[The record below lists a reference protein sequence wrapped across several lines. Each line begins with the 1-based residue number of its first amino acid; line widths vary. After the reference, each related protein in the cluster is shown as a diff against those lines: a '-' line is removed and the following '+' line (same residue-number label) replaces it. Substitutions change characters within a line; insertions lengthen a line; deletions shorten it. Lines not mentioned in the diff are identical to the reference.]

1 MQGKAFTEEQLQA
14 EMDKVLHALTD
25 PSKTYPGIEWTLR
38 VSALK
43 NLQQL
48 IATGVSAFESF
59 PGQFSRLLRPL
70 AAQLQDTRSAVVKEA
85 VGVIVTGVK
94 TCRENFDEFI
104 SRLADPI
111 FALVGSSTKLVADLG
126 HKCILACIHCS
137 TPWQLLPHIQA
148 LQGSKNVQ
156 CRLKATTYVAT
167 VIEKYPFMLQTFEQK
182 HPEILETLEG
192 ILTALTR
199 DGAADVK
206 KGALAC
212 LAQYRQV
219 LSERSKSVSKSVES
233 NSKRIT
239 LGLTVV
245 TSPKAAQQTP
255 SHKLFAKSP
264 SRTPSERS
272 QPRNESIESFTLY
285 MNSLLAGKGSF
296 QDLTV
301 YETIRAAEAK
311 AREMPTIVTGG
322 RPEAVEQVLAIVS
335 KCVDF
340 ASKLY

>member
-1 MQGKAFTEEQLQA
+1 MQGKAFTEEQLQT
-14 EMDKVLHALTD
+14 EVDKVLHALTD
-25 PSKTYPGIEWTLR
+25 PSKDYPGIEWTLR

-59 PGQFSRLLRPL
+59 PTQFGRLIRALGT
-70 AAQLQDTRSAVVKEA
+70 QLQDTRSAVVKEA

-104 SRLADPI
+104 SRLADPM
-111 FALVGSSTKLVADLG
+111 FALVGSTTKLVADLG
-126 HKCILACIHCS
+126 HKCILACLHCS
-137 TPWQLLPHIQA
+137 TPWQLLPHIQS
-148 LQGSKNVQ
+148 LQMSKNVQ

-167 VIEKYPFMLQTFEQK
+167 VIEKYPFLLQTFEQK
-182 HPEILETLEG
+182 HPEILESLEG

-199 DGAADVK
+199 DGAAEVK

-212 LAQYRQV
+212 LSQYRQV
-219 LSERSKSVSKSVES
+219 LSERSKSVSRSVDS
-233 NSKRIT
+233 TSKRPSV
-239 LGLTVV
+239 TVV
-245 TSPKAAQQTP
+245 TSPRAQQP
-255 SHKLFAKSP
+255 ASKPFAKSP
-264 SRTPSERS
+264 SKTPSDRS
-272 QPRNESIESFTLY
+272 QTRNDSIETFTLY
-285 MNSLLAGKGSF
+285 MNSLLAGKGNF
-296 QDLTV
+296 EDLSV

-311 AREMPTIVTGG
+311 AREMPPVVTGG